1 LDTTESLC
9 DGEYS
14 SRYVSERLKQD
25 EIHVHSC
32 ERQGNSTDNPGK
44 REKSLKSIIIEP
56 AIHAAGSGHG
66 KRDRQAAK

>member
-1 LDTTESLC
+1 LDTIESLG

-32 ERQGNSTDNPGK
+32 ERQGQFNGQPWPK
-44 REKSLKSIIIEP
+44 RKIVKSIIIER
-56 AIHAAGSGHG
+56 AIHTAGSGHG